1 MNILDVIG
9 PVMIGPSSSHTAG
22 AVRLG
27 AMARAVFGGLPE
39 KAEMTLYG
47 SFAQTYKGH
56 GTDVALVAGLLGW
69 ATDNAAIPDSFQA
82 AREAGMAIAFIPTLD
97 ITPSHPNTVRFQLNG
112 NGRSVNLTGISVGGG
127 QICLTEID
135 SFAVE
140 ATGEFPCLLTVHE
153 DKPGVVAL
161 VSSVLSNSGINIAQM
176 RVSRRQ
182 KGGVAVMLVE
192 TDQAVEERT
201 LAALEKL
208 PHILQARAIPPVI

>member
-27 AMARAVFGGLPE
+27 GMARAVFGGLPE
-39 KAEMTLYG
+39 LAEMTLYG
-47 SFAQTYKGH
+47 SFAQTYRGH

-69 ATDNAAIPDSFQA
+69 QTDDIAIPQSFQA
-82 AREAGMAIAFIPTLD
+82 AKEAGMAVHFIPEVD
-97 ITPSHPNTVRFQLNG
+97 NTPIHPNTVRFRLRG
-112 NGRSVNLTGISVGGG
+112 SDREITLVGVSVGGG

-135 SFAVE
+135 GFAVE

-161 VSSVLSNSGINIAQM
+161 VSGVLSNVGINIAQM

-182 KGGVAVMLVE
+182 KGGIAVMLVE
-192 TDQAVEERT
+192 TDQPVDFQT

-208 PHILQARAIPPVI
+208 PHIRQARAIPPVV

>member
-27 AMARAVFGGLPE
+27 GMAKAVFGGVPE
-39 KAEMTLYG
+39 WAEMTLYG
-47 SFAQTYKGH
+47 SFAQTYRGH

-69 ATDNAAIPDSFQA
+69 KTDDANIPQSFQA
-82 AREAGMAIAFIPTLD
+82 ARQSGMEVHFLPELDSIPA
-97 ITPSHPNTVRFQLNG
+97 HPNTVRFRLRG
-112 NGRSVNLTGISVGGG
+112 NDRETSLVGVSTGGG

-135 SFAVE
+135 GFSVE
-140 ATGEFPCLLTVHE
+140 ATGAFPCLLTVHE

-161 VSSVLSNSGINIAQM
+161 VSGVLSNSGINIAQM

-182 KGGVAVMLVE
+182 KGGIAVMLVE
-192 TDQAVEERT
+192 TDQPVAFQT

-208 PHILQARAIPPVI
+208 PHIQQARAIPPVV

>member
-1 MNILDVIG
+1 MNILDVLG

-27 AMARAVFGGLPE
+27 GMARAVFGGLPE
-39 KAEMTLYG
+39 VAEMTLYG
-47 SFAQTYKGH
+47 SFAQTYRGH
-56 GTDVALVAGLLGW
+56 GTDVALIAGLLGW
-69 ATDNAAIPDSFQA
+69 KTDDARIPQAFQA
-82 AREAGMAIAFIPTLD
+82 AREAGLVFRFLPETDVVPL
-97 ITPSHPNTVRFQLNG
+97 HPNTVRFHLQG
-112 NGRSVNLTGISVGGG
+112 ERREISLTGISVGGG

-135 SFAVE
+135 GFSVE

-161 VSSVLSNSGINIAQM
+161 VSSVLSNVGVNIAQM

-192 TDQAVEERT
+192 TDQAVEAHT

-208 PHILQARAIPPVI
+208 PHIQQARAIPPVI

>member
-27 AMARAVFGGLPE
+27 AMARAVFGGVPE
-39 KAEMTLYG
+39 KAVMTLYG
-47 SFAQTYKGH
+47 SFAQTYRGH

-69 ATDNAAIPDSFQA
+69 TTDNAAIPDSFQA
-82 AREAGMAIAFIPTLD
+82 AREAGMEVVFLPEVD
-97 ITPSHPNTVRFQLNG
+97 VVPSHPNTVRFCLSG
-112 NGRSVNLTGISVGGG
+112 SGRSVSLTGISVGGG

-135 SFAVE
+135 GFAVE

-208 PHILQARAIPPVI
+208 PHILQARAIPPVV